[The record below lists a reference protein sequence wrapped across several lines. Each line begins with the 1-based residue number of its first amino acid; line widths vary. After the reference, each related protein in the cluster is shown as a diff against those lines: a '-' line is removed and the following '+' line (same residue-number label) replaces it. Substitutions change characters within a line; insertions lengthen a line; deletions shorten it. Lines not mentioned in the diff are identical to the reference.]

1 MAFSS
6 TPPALQIDPEAA
18 RRLLEPM
25 LPRRLRPCLAQD
37 LRVASACS
45 ELAFEI
51 TTLAPDAEALVS
63 AWIAA
68 ASSEGDLWRDR
79 RWIARRSAL
88 IRFLD
93 VWGVEHDQ
101 PVARALADVVTL
113 LSCAGDDRRAAA
125 RLAPPLWLE
134 REAVLD
140 LRKGLAALAETQTR
154 LCIGRVAEQGAESDS
169 TGATDLAVAL
179 QAAWHDAL
187 TDALLTFSEKTSS
200 AIAAAATLACGAND
214 AFASDVALVHA
225 LVPVGEV
232 LTRPVA
238 DSAAT
243 RERRRWKKIE
253 AQLVEK
259 SEARR
264 REKAATVDSTPKLPD
279 ADAPPAE
286 VPKGHVLVVPAIQET
301 GSDRGRSIARGY
313 EHVIGKALPLVA
325 VPDLAAV
332 RTRLVFEFPYA
343 QVTIDRLLADLIGR
357 EYTTFRPTLL
367 IGPPGAGKTRLIAR
381 IAFHLGLGLWRVD
394 ATRDAGASLGGL
406 DRRWATSEPAHPIM
420 AVARTGSANP
430 LMQIDELEKSATRSD
445 HGRLWDALLSMLEPE
460 TARTYQDPCFQ
471 TETDISRVSWLATGN
486 EIGNLPA
493 PLLDRLRV
501 LEMPAPSHADLDAL
515 LEPILAGIA
524 ADHELAPAF
533 IAPLDGEEIALLRR
547 SWRGGSVRRLIRL
560 VEAVVNARET
570 LAVRQ

>member
-6 TPPALQIDPEAA
+6 TPPALQIDSEAA

-25 LPRRLRPCLAQD
+25 LPRRLRACLAQD

-45 ELAFEI
+45 ELALEI

-63 AWIAA
+63 AWIGAV
-68 ASSEGDLWRDR
+68 SSEGGLWRDR
-79 RWIARRSAL
+79 RRIARRSAL

-93 VWGVEHDQ
+93 VWAVEHDQ
-101 PVARALADVVTL
+101 PVARALADVATL

-125 RLAPPLWLE
+125 RLAQPLWLE

-140 LRKGLAALAETQTR
+140 LGKGFAALAEAQTR
-154 LCIGRVAEQGAESDS
+154 LTIGRVAEQGADSDI

-200 AIAAAATLACGAND
+200 AIAAAAALACGADD

-225 LVPVGEV
+225 LVPVGEI

-243 RERRRWKKIE
+243 RERRRWKTIE
-253 AQLVEK
+253 AQLVKK
-259 SEARR
+259 SEARQ
-264 REKAATVDSTPKLPD
+264 REKAATVDTMPQRPD

-286 VPKGHVLVVPAIQET
+286 VHKGHVLVVPAIQET
-301 GSDRGRSIARGY
+301 GSDRGKSIARGY
-313 EHVIGKALPLVA
+313 EHIIGKPLPLVA
-325 VPDLAAV
+325 VPDLADV
-332 RTRLVFEFPYA
+332 RARLVFEFPYA
-343 QVTIDRLLADLIGR
+343 QTMIDRLLADLIGR
-357 EYTTFRPTLL
+357 EHATLRPTLL
-367 IGPPGAGKTRLIAR
+367 IGPPGAGKSRIVAR
-381 IAFHLGLGLWRVD
+381 IAHHLGLGLWRVD

-420 AVARTGSANP
+420 AVARSGTANP
-430 LMQIDELEKSATRSD
+430 LMLIDELEKAATRAD
-445 HGRLWDALLSMLEPE
+445 HGRLWDALLPMLEPE
-460 TARTYQDPCFQ
+460 TARAYQDPCFQ
-471 TETDISRVSWLATGN
+471 TEVDISRVSWLATANGVGN
-486 EIGNLPA
+486 IPG

-501 LEMPAPSHADLDAL
+501 LEMAAPSQADLEAL
-515 LEPILAGIA
+515 LGPVLEGIA
-524 ADHELAPAF
+524 ANRGLDPAF
-533 IAPLDGEEIALLRR
+533 EAPLDGEAVALLRR
-547 SWRGGSVRRLIRL
+547 SWRGGSVRRLTRL
-560 VEAVVNARET
+560 VEAFVTARET
-570 LAVRQ
+570 LAVRH

>member
-6 TPPALQIDPEAA
+6 TPPALQIDSEAA

-25 LPRRLRPCLAQD
+25 LPRRLRACLTQD

-45 ELAFEI
+45 ELALEI

-63 AWIAA
+63 AWIGAA
-68 ASSEGDLWRDR
+68 TSEGGLWRDR

-93 VWGVEHDQ
+93 VWAVEHDQ
-101 PVARALADVVTL
+101 PVARALADVATL

-125 RLAPPLWLE
+125 RLAQPLWLE

-140 LRKGLAALAETQTR
+140 LRKGLAALAEAQTR
-154 LCIGRVAEQGAESDS
+154 LTIGRVTGQGAESDV

-200 AIAAAATLACGAND
+200 AIAAAATLACGADDD
-214 AFASDVALVHA
+214 AFDGDVALVHA
-225 LVPVGEV
+225 LVPVGEI

-243 RERRRWKKIE
+243 RERRRWKRIE
-253 AQLVEK
+253 AQLVQNET
-259 SEARR
+259 RR
-264 REKAATVDSTPKLPD
+264 REKAAAVETTPQLPD

-325 VPDLAAV
+325 VPDLAVV

-343 QVTIDRLLADLIGR
+343 QVTIDRLLTDLIGR

-515 LEPILAGIA
+515 LEPVLVGIA
-524 ADHELAPAF
+524 ADHGLAPAF

>member
-25 LPRRLRPCLAQD
+25 LPRRLRACLAQD

-45 ELAFEI
+45 ELALEI

-68 ASSEGDLWRDR
+68 AADSDGALWRDR
-79 RWIARRSAL
+79 RWIARRSNL

-93 VWGVEHDQ
+93 VLAVERDQ
-101 PVARALADVVTL
+101 PAARALADVATL
-113 LSCAGDDRRAAA
+113 LSCGGDDRRAAA
-125 RLAPPLWLE
+125 RLAQPLWLE
-134 REAVLD
+134 REGVLE
-140 LRKGLAALAETQTR
+140 LGKQFEALAEAQTR
-154 LCIGRVAEQGAESDS
+154 LGLGRVAGPDADIDLA
-169 TGATDLAVAL
+169 GATDLAVAL
-179 QAAWHDAL
+179 QRAWHDAF
-187 TDALLTFSEKTSS
+187 TDALLTLSEKASS
-200 AIAAAATLACGAND
+200 AIAAAAALACGADD
-214 AFASDVALVHA
+214 AFAGDVALVHA
-225 LVPVGEV
+225 LVPVGEI

-243 RERRRWKKIE
+243 RERRRWKKLE
-253 AQLVEK
+253 AQFARN
-259 SEARR
+259 EARR
-264 REKAATVDSTPKLPD
+264 EEATVETAARPPD
-279 ADAPPAE
+279 ADVPRVE
-286 VPKGHVLVVPAIQET
+286 VPEGYVLVVPRIQET

-313 EHVIGKALPLVA
+313 EHIIGKPLPLVA

-332 RTRLVFEFPYA
+332 RARLAFEFPYA
-343 QVTIDRLLADLIGR
+343 LAMIDRLLADLIGR
-357 EYTTFRPTLL
+357 EHATFRPTLL
-367 IGPPGAGKTRLIAR
+367 IGPPGAGKSRFVAR
-381 IAFHLGLGLWRVD
+381 IAHHLGLGLWRVD

-420 AVARTGSANP
+420 AVARTGTANP
-430 LMQIDELEKSATRSD
+430 LMLIDELEKAATRAD
-445 HGRLWDALLSMLEPE
+445 HGRLWDALLPMLEPE

-471 TETDISRVSWLATGN
+471 AETDISRVSWLATAN
-486 EIGNLPA
+486 AVGNLPG

-501 LEMPAPSHADLDAL
+501 LEMPAPRTADLEAL
-515 LEPILAGIA
+515 VEPILAGIA
-524 ADHELAPAF
+524 ADRGLDPAF
-533 IAPLDGEEIALLRR
+533 ITPLDGEAITLLRM

-560 VEAVVNARET
+560 VEVLVTARET